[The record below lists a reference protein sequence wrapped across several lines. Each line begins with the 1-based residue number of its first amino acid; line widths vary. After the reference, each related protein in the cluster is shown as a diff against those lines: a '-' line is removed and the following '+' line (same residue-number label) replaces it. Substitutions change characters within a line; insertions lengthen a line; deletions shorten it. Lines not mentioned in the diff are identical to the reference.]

1 MKLIAACLAS
11 SLVSII
17 LLPRLLKGITSLI
30 PSSIR
35 YLNLNLHV
43 IARIKVYRYLILY
56 LILL

>member
-1 MKLIAACLAS
+1 MKLIAACLVS

-35 YLNLNLHV
+35 YLKVNLSFKLINNLY
-43 IARIKVYRYLILY
+43 KYLSLY
-56 LILL
+56 LKLL

>member
-35 YLNLNLHV
+35 YLNLNLHI
-43 IARIKVYRYLILY
+43 IARIKIYID
-56 LILL
+56 I